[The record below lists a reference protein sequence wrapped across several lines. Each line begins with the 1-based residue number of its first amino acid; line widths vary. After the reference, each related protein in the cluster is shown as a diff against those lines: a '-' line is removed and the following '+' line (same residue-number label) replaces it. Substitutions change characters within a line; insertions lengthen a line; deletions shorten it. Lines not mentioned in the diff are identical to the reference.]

1 MMKLHIAAML
11 ASQGRHLSFHTP
23 GHKRRGK
30 DITELSYSDNLLSP
44 AGVIKTAEEDCAKIL
59 GARKS
64 YFLTDGSTCGIFSML
79 YALKAAGCK
88 NVAVPTRSHRSV
100 QNALEV
106 FGLDMVPLK
115 QVNRYGIPAQ
125 PTEEEIA
132 AAMKKA
138 DALLLTSP
146 DYYGYFAPLEAA
158 RRLCNEA
165 GKPLIVD
172 GAHGSHLHGTPMHA
186 GEFAD
191 MWVDGLH
198 KSLPALT
205 QGAIVSAKSENWA
218 ALLGHGVRI
227 FRTTSPSYPILAS
240 IEHAVKYPRNE
251 KIEVLAEDIKR
262 QVGAL
267 KNDDW
272 TKIVVPFGK
281 YADKAQ
287 HELEKGG
294 IYPEF
299 NDGNYLLFYL
309 SPCTR
314 AAHLKKLKR
323 VLQRLPRDM
332 VGGNAVQGRIPIY
345 SEQ

>member
-1 MMKLHIAAML
+1 MRLYIQEMLSRQGKHI
-11 ASQGRHLSFHTP
+11 SFHTP
-23 GHKRRGK
+23 GHKRPGL
-30 DITELSYSDNLLSP
+30 DITELSYSDNLLFP
-44 AGVIKTAEEDCAKIL
+44 TGVIKAAEEDCADIL
-59 GARKS
+59 GAHKS

-79 YALKAAGCK
+79 YALKEAGCK
-88 NVAVPTRSHRSV
+88 KIAVPTHSHRSV
-100 QNALEV
+100 ENACGVL
-106 FGLDMVPLK
+106 GLDMVPIK
-115 QVNRYGIPAQ
+115 QVITRGIPAQ
-125 PTEEEIA
+125 PEEGEMA
-132 AAMKKA
+132 AALDRA

-158 RRLCNEA
+158 RRLCDKLK
-165 GKPLIVD
+165 KPLIID

-205 QGAIVSAKSENWA
+205 QGAVVSAKSENWA
-218 ALLGHGVRI
+218 EHLGHGVRI
-227 FRTTSPSYPILAS
+227 FRTTSPSYLILSS
-240 IEHAVKYPRNE
+240 IEMAVKYPRNE
-251 KIEVLAEDIKR
+251 KIEVLAEEFKR
-262 QVGAL
+262 DVGAL

-272 TKIVVPFGK
+272 TKIVIPFGAK
-281 YADKAQ
+281 ATKAQ
-287 HELEKGG
+287 AELERRG

-323 VLQRLPRDM
+323 VLKALPRDM
-332 VGGNAVQGRIPIY
+332 VGGNAAEGHIPIY
-345 SEQ
+345 N